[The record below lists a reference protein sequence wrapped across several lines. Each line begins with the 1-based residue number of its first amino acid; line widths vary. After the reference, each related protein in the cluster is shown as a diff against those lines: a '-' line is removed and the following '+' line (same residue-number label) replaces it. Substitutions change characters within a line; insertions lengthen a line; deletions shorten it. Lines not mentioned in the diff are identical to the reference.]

1 MYPEFPPMGRFTVNK
16 TAASNN
22 IRPPVPPEKGK
33 EESQAV
39 QNAVKSAKQQEKAM
53 RVPPGKEKE
62 KSQAVQNAVKSAKQ
76 QEKAVRV
83 PPGKEKE
90 KSQAVQNAEKS
101 AKQQEKVMRVPP
113 EKKTSQDGRYLSKSR
128 FRPPHLRFSLP
139 TSPEISVRIKIR
151 N

>member
-1 MYPEFPPMGRFTVNK
+1 MYPEFAPMGRFTVNK

-22 IRPPVPPEKGK
+22 IRPPVPPGK
-33 EESQAV
+33 EKEKSQAV
-39 QNAVKSAKQQEKAM
+39 QNAVKSAKEQEKAV

-62 KSQAVQNAVKSAKQ
+62 KSQAVQNAVKSAKE
-76 QEKAVRV
+76 QEKT
-83 PPGKEKE
+83 
-90 KSQAVQNAEKS
+90 
-101 AKQQEKVMRVPP
+101 MRVPP

-128 FRPPHLRFSLP
+128 FRPLHLRFSLP

>member
-1 MYPEFPPMGRFTVNK
+1 MYPEFAPMGRFTVNK

-33 EESQAV
+33 EEIQAV
-39 QNAVKSAKQQEKAM
+39 QNAVKSAKEQEKAV

-62 KSQAVQNAVKSAKQ
+62 KSQAVQNAVKSAK
-76 QEKAVRV
+76 E
-83 PPGKEKE
+83 
-90 KSQAVQNAEKS
+90 
-101 AKQQEKVMRVPP
+101 QEKVMRVPP